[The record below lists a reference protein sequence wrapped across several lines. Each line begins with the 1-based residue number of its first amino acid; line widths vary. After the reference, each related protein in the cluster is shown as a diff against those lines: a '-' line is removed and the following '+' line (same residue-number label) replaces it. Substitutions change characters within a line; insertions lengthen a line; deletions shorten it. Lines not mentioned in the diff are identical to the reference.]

1 VSQPRTLELVARDAE
16 ATLELGARLATSL
29 TLPLAAPFVITLS
42 GELGTGKTTLV
53 RGFLGALGIA
63 GPVRSPT
70 YTLLEEYA
78 AGTLHVAHLDLYRVR
93 SGREVEELGVRE
105 LLDADRVLLIEWPER
120 GAGALPAADLLVDF
134 EIETTGRRIRLQAR
148 TGVARA
154 LLDALR
160 SHSGMLQV
168 DPLSS

>member
-1 VSQPRTLELVARDAE
+1 MSQPRTLELVARDAE

-42 GELGTGKTTLV
+42 GELGSGKTTLV

-120 GAGALPAADLLVDF
+120 GEGALPPADLAITLEFD
-134 EIETTGRRIRLQAR
+134 TSGRRIRLEPR
-148 TGVARA
+148 TSGARA
-154 LLDALR
+154 LVDALR
-160 SHSGMLQV
+160 AYSGRLQV
-168 DPLSS
+168 GPLSS

>member
-1 VSQPRTLELVARDAE
+1 MLELVARDAE
-16 ATLELGARLATSL
+16 ATLALGARLATSL
-29 TLPLAAPFVITLS
+29 TPPLAAPLVIALS

-53 RGFLGALGIA
+53 RGFLGALGVA

-70 YTLLEEYA
+70 YTLLEEYV
-78 AGTLHVAHLDLYRVR
+78 AGTLRVAHLDLYRVR
-93 SGREVEELGVRE
+93 SGKEIEELGVRE

-120 GAGALPAADLLVDF
+120 GEGALPPTDLAITLEFEAA
-134 EIETTGRRIRLQAR
+134 GRRIRLEAR

-154 LLDALR
+154 WVDALR
-160 SHSGMLQV
+160 GYSGRLQV

>member
-1 VSQPRTLELVARDAE
+1 MLELVARDAE
-16 ATLELGARLATSL
+16 ATLALGARLATSL
-29 TLPLAAPFVITLS
+29 PLPLTAPLVITLS

-53 RGFLGALGIA
+53 RGFLGALGIV

-78 AGTLHVAHLDLYRVR
+78 AGTLRVAHLDLYRVR
-93 SGREVEELGVRE
+93 SGREIEELGVRE

-120 GAGALPAADLLVDF
+120 GEGCLPNADLAITLEF
-134 EIETTGRRIRLQAR
+134 AATGRRILFEPR
-148 TGVARA
+148 TSVVGT
-154 LLDALR
+154 LLEGLGR
-160 SHSGMLQV
+160 YSGKLQV

>member
-1 VSQPRTLELVARDAE
+1 MLELVARDAE
-16 ATLELGARLATSL
+16 ATMALGAHLAKSL
-29 TLPLAAPFVITLS
+29 APPLAAPLVLTLS

-53 RGFLGALGIA
+53 RGFLGALGVA

-78 AGTLHVAHLDLYRVR
+78 AGTLRVAHLDLYRVR
-93 SGREVEELGVRE
+93 SGREIEELGVRE

-120 GAGALPAADLLVDF
+120 GAGALPAADLLIDF
-134 EIETTGRRIRLQAR
+134 QIERTGRRIRLEAR
-148 TGVARA
+148 TGVAHA

-160 SHSGMLQV
+160 SYSGTLQV